1 MYFSRLILPLL
12 VLLES
17 TRWRV
22 SNANALPPKISRD
35 FMAKGYNNPALIL
48 RFMG

>member
-1 MYFSRLILPLL
+1 MCFSRLILLLLLLLL

-22 SNANALPPKISRD
+22 LNAYALPPKISRY
-35 FMAKGYNNPALIL
+35 FMAKG
-48 RFMG
+48 